1 MKIILLG
8 APGSGKG
15 TQAENLMRDY
25 DCPQIST
32 GVLLRKAV
40 AEKTEIGK
48 KVEEI
53 MARGDLVSDEIVL
66 DLIQKSLEQIDDQ
79 IGFLLDGYPR
89 NINQAK
95 SLNLV
100 LESIDRPL
108 EHTVLIDVDAEILIK
123 RLSGR
128 RTCSITGKTLNIYF
142 SPKKDIDDCIASGG
156 ELIQRDDDNI
166 ESISKRIEV
175 YSEQT
180 EPMIEFYRE
189 SGILQVVN
197 GEGSIEE
204 VYKRL
209 LSKIN

>member
-142 SPKKDIDDCIASGG
+142 SPKKEIDDCIASGG

-175 YSEQT
+175 YGEQT

-197 GEGSIEE
+197 GEGSIEA

>member
-108 EHTVLIDVDAEILIK
+108 EPTILIDVDAEILIK

-142 SPKKDIDDCIASGG
+142 SPKKEIDDCIASGG

>member
-175 YSEQT
+175 YGEQT

-197 GEGSIEE
+197 GEGSIDED
-204 VYKRL
+204 YKRL
-209 LSKIN
+209 VSKIN

>member
-108 EHTVLIDVDAEILIK
+108 EHTILIDVDAEILIK

-142 SPKKDIDDCIASGG
+142 SPKKEIDDCIASGG

-175 YSEQT
+175 YGEQT

>member
-15 TQAENLMRDY
+15 TQAENLMSDY
-25 DCPQIST
+25 GCPQIST

-142 SPKKDIDDCIASGG
+142 SPKKEIDDCIASGG

-175 YSEQT
+175 YGEQT

>member
-25 DCPQIST
+25 GCQQIST
-32 GVLLRKAV
+32 GVLLRKAI

-66 DLIQKSLEQIDDQ
+66 DLIQRSLEQIDDQ
-79 IGFLLDGYPR
+79 RGFLLDGYPR

-142 SPKKDIDDCIASGG
+142 SPKKEIDDCIASGG

-175 YSEQT
+175 YGEQT

-197 GEGSIEE
+197 GEGSIEA